1 MKDLKNYINDID
13 NLNSFLLNQDQ
24 KKLIKEILVNTN
36 NSNKENLDN
45 VFQLLI
51 QRVKTGFVLDVAPSV
66 DAKQIAI
73 LKKQEK
79 LSFTNDLLNTNK
91 NTLIIGEN
99 YDALKNLLVIE
110 RQKEQIGGDYNYDLI
125 YIDPPYNTDSA
136 KDDGNNLSE
145 KDNVEASKFIY
156 RDKFSRTGWL
166 NMMNERLKM
175 ARQLLKEDGVIFV
188 SIDDNEQAYLKVLM
202 DEIFGEENFVTSFP
216 VISNLKGRQ
225 VNTNFAKTHEY
236 LVCYKMKYFD
246 FNNLDN
252 KYATNNMPIV
262 YADRKNEIEV
272 DEKGEYMC
280 LNTLE
285 NTNDDF
291 NDETRPNLFFPIY
304 YSTDLKNI
312 STIKNNICNN
322 EIWPSKFKNGIQKV
336 WRWQKS
342 KVENEKFNL
351 KIKINSNNEIK
362 IYTKNRDFSWIPK
375 SLIFSKKI
383 NNKSG
388 NDLFNSI
395 ITKIKTPRFNTAKP
409 IELIKFLISLHPN
422 PNLRVLD
429 FFAGSGTTGHAVLDL
444 NREEGGNRTFTL
456 VTNNENN
463 IGIDVCY
470 ERLYRINNGKGSKG
484 EVNFD
489 WIKKNE
495 PYNQNLDVFEIKYY
509 DTDVLANNN
518 EIIKQDFKN
527 MLNDFDLSNVN
538 KINEQEILLN
548 LTALKPVEGKDS
560 NESN

>member
-1 MKDLKNYINDID
+1 MKDLKNYIDDID

-51 QRVKTGFVLDVAPSV
+51 QRVKTGFVFDAAPSV
-66 DAKQIAI
+66 DTKQIAI

-110 RQKEQIGGDYNYDLI
+110 RQKEQIGGGDYNYDLI
-125 YIDPPYNTDSA
+125 YIDPPYNTESA

-145 KDNVEASKFIY
+145 KDDVAASKFIY

-202 DEIFGEENFVTSFP
+202 DEIFGEENFVTNFIWQKKSGGGLNTY
-216 VISNLKGRQ
+216 IYEGHEYILTYALNKNNLKGKL
-225 VNTNFAKTHEY
+225 F
-236 LVCYKMKYFD
+236 
-246 FNNLDN
+246 FN
-252 KYATNNMPIV
+252 K
-262 YADRKNEIEV
+262 EITSKKIEK
-272 DEKGEYMC
+272 DEKGTFYWEKDWLRKGFGKKEEKDQHRNIFYEELHLYKDENEINEIKNKIDSGEYKLV
-280 LNTLE
+280 LNKEYNKNLIARKEYVSENLIKKVVPYTLITQNQGVDLSGVGFDE
-285 NTNDDF
+285 LYSIILMPK
-291 NDETRPNLFFPIY
+291 NDEEKFKTVKPLTLIKLLV
-304 YSTDLKNI
+304 D
-312 STIKNNICNN
+312 IKNN
-322 EIWPSKFKNGIQKV
+322 KNVRI
-336 WRWQKS
+336 
-342 KVENEKFNL
+342 
-351 KIKINSNNEIK
+351 
-362 IYTKNRDFSWIPK
+362 
-375 SLIFSKKI
+375 
-383 NNKSG
+383 
-388 NDLFNSI
+388 
-395 ITKIKTPRFNTAKP
+395 
-409 IELIKFLISLHPN
+409 
-422 PNLRVLD
+422 LD
-429 FFAGSGTTGHAVLDL
+429 FFAGSGTTAHAVMEL
-444 NREEGGNRTFTL
+444 NRKDGGNRTFTL

-463 IGIDVCY
+463 IGINVCY

-484 EVNFD
+484 ETDFD

-495 PYNQNLDVFEIKYY
+495 PYNQNLDVFEVNYY
-509 DTDVLANNN
+509 NTDAFDNNN

-548 LTALKPVEGKDS
+548 LTALKPIEGKDS